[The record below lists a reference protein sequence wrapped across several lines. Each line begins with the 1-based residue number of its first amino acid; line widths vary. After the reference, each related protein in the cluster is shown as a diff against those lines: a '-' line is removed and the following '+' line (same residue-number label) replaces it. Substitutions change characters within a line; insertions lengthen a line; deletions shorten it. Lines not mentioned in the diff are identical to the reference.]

1 MTDRPQ
7 ITVQPRQV
15 LGKKVKHLRREGFLP
30 ANIHGPKI
38 QGLAVQLPRGEF
50 AKLYRDVGE
59 SELIDLMVEKEKKP
73 RPVLMQEVQL
83 DPVLDTPLH
92 VDFLQVDL
100 TEKIE
105 VDVPIEFIG
114 EAPAVRDR
122 KGILLTILDELPIK
136 VLPTEIP
143 HAIGVDV
150 SGLVEVNDAVT
161 VADLELPE
169 GVELMVE
176 DAEAAVVKIEEEA
189 KTLEEEAEEEKAKE
203 AEKTVE
209 GEAVEGEGA
218 TEETK
223 LTEESSE

>member
-1 MTDRPQ
+1 M
-7 ITVQPRQV
+7 
-15 LGKKVKHLRREGFLP
+15 
-30 ANIHGPKI
+30 
-38 QGLAVQLPRGEF
+38 QLPRGEF